1 MLSTCCGPRP
11 FFNRRSAAKS
21 EPFPRR
27 STIQAALDL
36 KESSASGGRVQM
48 SPPSR
53 AHASPHAPCRRAR
66 RGGADLPGSLAVLY
80 HQDFSARGSV
90 CTSQGGPATASAAG
104 VVGASP
110 TCLSLRVLTCCDC
123 TDENSCVAVF
133 VEAVAG
139 CSLPSVGLGG
149 CRGDRGGHKLGN
161 SFCQEEAS
169 GTRRRQR
176 RLVNSTRPSCPG
188 RHEPPSVPQQASP
201 GSGALPLAQRRSFDA
216 CLQMCCAH
224 ERHHVW
230 TTAIV

>member
-66 RGGADLPGSLAVLY
+66 RGGADLPGSLAVLFPPGLLRPRFRLY
-80 HQDFSARGSV
+80 LPGWTGHR
-90 CTSQGGPATASAAG
+90 